1 MSLTI
6 KDSELKPR
14 VKELSGFIAQEL
26 GVNVSQVS
34 WAESRLYDNNAIERT
49 KTCFKVIQLHLP
61 VNILSYHDPI
71 FRKLF

>member
-1 MSLTI
+1 MSVDVFLLTSSISGEIKVGFITFDMSLTI

-34 WAESRLYDNNAIERT
+34 
-49 KTCFKVIQLHLP
+49 
-61 VNILSYHDPI
+61 
-71 FRKLF
+71 